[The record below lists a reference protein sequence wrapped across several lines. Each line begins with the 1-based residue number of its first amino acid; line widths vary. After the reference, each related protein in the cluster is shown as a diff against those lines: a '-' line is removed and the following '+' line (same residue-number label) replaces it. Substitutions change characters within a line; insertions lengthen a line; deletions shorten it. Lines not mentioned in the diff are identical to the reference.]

1 MQGNRQKSVSGQA
14 FLLNRIKNFYFSKK
28 MKKNA
33 RKIVMCITVL
43 FVTISNNADNFLS
56 IYPNLLSYTR
66 ELLLLSM
73 EDM

>member
-1 MQGNRQKSVSGQA
+1 
-14 FLLNRIKNFYFSKK
+14 
-28 MKKNA
+28 
-33 RKIVMCITVL
+33 MCITVL